1 MDLNA
6 CSVNAIHHLRCLLA
20 TVIAHSMGMKL
31 NKVLIE
37 DCGKWAEQ
45 EDEKPTQRA
54 IWNIVIGKKQVV

>member
-45 EDEKPTQRA
+45 IDHYERGDQHHVKPVHA
-54 IWNIVIGKKQVV
+54 V

>member
-1 MDLNA
+1 LLQRFAYTWKTMDLNA

-45 EDEKPTQRA
+45 IDH
-54 IWNIVIGKKQVV
+54 